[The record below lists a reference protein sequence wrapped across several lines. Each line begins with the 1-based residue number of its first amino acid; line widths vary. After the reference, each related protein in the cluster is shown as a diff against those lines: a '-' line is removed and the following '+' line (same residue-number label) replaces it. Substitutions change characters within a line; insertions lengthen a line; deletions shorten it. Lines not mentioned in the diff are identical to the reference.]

1 MEVNMMK
8 SLEVLNVLV
17 DELEDV
23 ANNANVLP
31 ADVENVINDIDAA
44 IHDNGGDVTLQ
55 SVGLAD
61 LYYDLRYAALYL
73 LLKLIV
79 A

>member
-1 MEVNMMK
+1 MMK
-8 SLEVLNVLV
+8 ALEVLNVLV

-31 ADVENVINDIDAA
+31 ADVENVINDIDVA
-44 IHDNGGDVTLQ
+44 ILGFGDVTLQ